1 MILQQQLSKSKL
13 HSNVLID
20 FENWAWYR
28 TGEGKMLPEDID
40 PSLCTHIMYGF
51 ATLNPTTLLLEVFDP
66 WADITNGN

>member
-1 MILQQQLSKSKL
+1 MFT
-13 HSNVLID
+13 SNLLTD
-20 FENWAWYR
+20 YENWSFYR
-28 TGEGKMLPEDID
+28 KGEGKMVPEDID